1 MGGEMS
7 FPSAEMMLWEGEISP
22 VVQGEV
28 AEVWKPDLF
37 HGPLLDPWRSL
48 GTLHS
53 LQGAEDMCEPIWSS
67 QSNVP
72 LLKDSASFDDVQ
84 QQQDALRAQR
94 GHCYLLC
101 VQLNKKLL

>member
-1 MGGEMS
+1 M
-7 FPSAEMMLWEGEISP
+7 
-22 VVQGEV
+22 VQGEV
-28 AEVWKPDLF
+28 AEVWKLDLF
-37 HGPLLDPWRSL
+37 HGPLLDPRRSL
-48 GTLHS
+48 ETLHS
-53 LQGAEDMCEPIWSS
+53 LQGAEDMCEPISSS

-94 GHCYLLC
+94 GHCYPLC